1 MQIQSVKNFAS
12 LVAALMMFAG
22 AALSQSNQPSR
33 QCGPVSGTM
42 ATNLA
47 VVDASTTL
55 GTANGDL
62 KGAVAAAILNV
73 TTNSDGTVSFSVQH
87 SFVTD
92 AGDTIFFDPATAVTK
107 PLSETLF
114 AILSYPVHIKGG
126 TGKWAGATGDL
137 HSIGEVDLKSGKTVF
152 RYSGTVCLASSH

>member
-1 MQIQSVKNFAS
+1 MRILSRFTS
-12 LVAALMMFAG
+12 LFAALVMFAG
-22 AALSQSNQPSR
+22 AALGQSGQPTR
-33 QCGPVSGTM
+33 QCSSVSGTM

-47 VVDASTTL
+47 VIDASTTL

-62 KGAVAAAILNV
+62 KGAVAAAIANV
-73 TTNSDGTVSFSVQH
+73 TTNSDGTVSFTVQH

-92 AGDTIFFDPATAVTK
+92 AGDTIFFDPATAITK

-137 HSIGEVDLKSGKTVF
+137 HNIGEVDLKSGKTVF
-152 RYSGTVCLASSH
+152 RYSGKVCLVQACNS

>member
-1 MQIQSVKNFAS
+1 MKIQSVSRFIS
-12 LVAALMMFAG
+12 LSAALMMFAG
-22 AALSQSNQPSR
+22 ASLGQSSQTSR
-33 QCGPVSGTM
+33 QCSSVSGTM

-47 VVDASTTL
+47 VVDANTTL

-73 TTNSDGTVSFSVQH
+73 ITNPDGTVSFSVQH

-92 AGDTIFFDPATAVTK
+92 AGDTIFFDPATAITQ
-107 PLSETLF
+107 PLSQTLF

-152 RYSGTVCLASSH
+152 RYSGIVCLASSH

>member
-1 MQIQSVKNFAS
+1 MRIQSVSRFTS
-12 LVAALMMFAG
+12 MFAALTMLAG
-22 AALSQSNQPSR
+22 AALGQTSPPSR
-33 QCGPVSGTM
+33 QCSPVSGTM